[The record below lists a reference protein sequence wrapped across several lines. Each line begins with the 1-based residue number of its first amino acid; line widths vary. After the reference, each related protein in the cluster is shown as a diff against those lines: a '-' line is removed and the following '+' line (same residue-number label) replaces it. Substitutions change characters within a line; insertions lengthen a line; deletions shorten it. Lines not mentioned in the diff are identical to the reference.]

1 MEFVELLAFVA
12 LRNPINS
19 INAMNA
25 IKALNALWSLRE
37 IKAFVYHA
45 RSRWSLENAEC
56 AEKGIFAMSHEL
68 NLSGFERESEIDI
81 RELFSLLPIGDPEFQ
96 LLPSGHPE

>member
-1 MEFVELLAFVA
+1 MNA
-12 LRNPINS
+12 

-25 IKALNALWSLRE
+25 LRALRE
-37 IKAFVYHA
+37 KKYLKAFVSHA

-56 AEKGIFAMSHEL
+56 AEKGIFAMSHQL